1 MDHMGFPCVCG
12 KKFSTARGM
21 KIHKT
26 KKGCVN
32 THLSEQQRSASADK
46 TSEDQGQD
54 ANHSATDIHALTS
67 DEDFMQALDAKR
79 ERLSLPSA
87 NAKDEWEKL
96 DEQLSGNR

>member
-1 MDHMGFPCVCG
+1 
-12 KKFSTARGM
+12 M

-46 TSEDQGQD
+46 SSKDQGQD

-96 DEQLSGNR
+96 DEQTVAKLNALIEKSTLEHKLATY